1 MFGIEVV
8 EVVLFFKQL
17 GLAVV
22 GASALWGF
30 VLRVESRRAKDTE
43 KKEVFAVLSEK
54 LLLPLGL
61 GAIVAILAWLSL
73 IFFDAALVSAHEGI
87 VIDPVDYGATPISR
101 TSNIFFILLAAI
113 SAIGFGLYKFNKEKF
128 KKWAGKFYL
137 AELATAAIL
146 IVPVW
151 TGEFEKEQIFFIG
164 HNMHSIITIG
174 TVIVLDFLFF
184 ASESVDRI
192 KRHLYP
198 FLPNI
203 SKAIWIGL
211 GIEFLGVSLIFS
223 EALDLTP
230 KFFFMQTIVGIII
243 INGAFLAGPMN
254 KKLISSV
261 SGGVVRGLSKKWVRI
276 EGIAGV
282 ISISSWGTITFLD
295 SIRGLTASYWQM
307 AMFYAGVLIFSYAL
321 YQIIERRLPRL

>member
-1 MFGIEVV
+1 MFGIEIV
-8 EVVLFFKQL
+8 EIALFFKQL
-17 GLAVV
+17 GLAVA
-22 GASALWGF
+22 GASALWG
-30 VLRVESRRAKDTE
+30 LILTIKSSRTKDDE
-43 KKEVFAVLSEK
+43 KKEVFAELAEK

-61 GAIVAILAWLSL
+61 GAIVAILAWISL
-73 IFFDAALVSAHEGI
+73 FFIDAALVSAHEGI
-87 VIDPVDYGATPISR
+87 VINPGDYGATP
-101 TSNIFFILLAAI
+101 TSGIANILFILLAVI
-113 SAIGFGLYKFNKEKF
+113 SALGFGIHKFNKERF
-128 KKWAGKFYL
+128 NKWIGKFYI
-137 AELATAAIL
+137 AELAVVAVL

-151 TGEFEKEQIFFIG
+151 TGGLVGEQFFFIG
-164 HNMHSIITIG
+164 HNIHSIITIG
-174 TVIVLDFLFF
+174 TVIILDFLFF

-192 KRHLYP
+192 KKHFYP

-211 GIEFLGVSLIFS
+211 GIEFLSVSLVFN

-230 KFFFMQTIVGIII
+230 KFFFMQTLIGIII

-261 SGGVVRGLSKKWVRI
+261 SGGSVGELSKRWVRI

-295 SIRGLTASYWQM
+295 FLGGLTASYWQL
-307 AMFYAGVLIFSYAL
+307 AVFYTGILILTYAS
-321 YQIIERRLPRL
+321 YQIIERRRPRL